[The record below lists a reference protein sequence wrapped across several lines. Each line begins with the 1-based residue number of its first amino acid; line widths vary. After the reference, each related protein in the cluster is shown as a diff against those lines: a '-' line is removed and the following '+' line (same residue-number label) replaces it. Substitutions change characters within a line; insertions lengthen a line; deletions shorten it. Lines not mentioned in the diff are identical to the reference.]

1 MGSQERLLPN
11 LSVGRKM
18 ALLLGLFLVPTG
30 ILAGLLVHE
39 KGLAID
45 FALEEIKGVAY
56 LRALQGLRNALDSN
70 TDLAAAAAALAE
82 VEDRFGKEMESA
94 KEYQALQDALA
105 QPGHRDVP
113 AAWDAL
119 YAQVGDKSDLIL
131 DPDLDTYYLMDVVL
145 SRLPLLQDR
154 LGAGMGS
161 MSSGLAAGLRRELS
175 DQAAAIERDL
185 SVAYAQP
192 DNALLKE
199 RVAPLFEAWKGSEL
213 ALAAALGRCEAG
225 SCAGLAKPAAA
236 LGLDGKALLAA
247 SLDELERLLQRR
259 IHGFRRSRDLTLAIV
274 ALLVALCAALA
285 WRLAVS
291 VVRPLQSLSRRLD
304 AIVEKGD
311 LRAMELDPGRDEV
324 GRLSRSLA
332 AVVEQ
337 LRGIPRALGQS
348 AELLARAVASLEA
361 ETTAQSSVVARQAT
375 ALQETQVTAEEIR
388 QTSQVASRSAQG
400 VLAGIESVERAG
412 AAGLEALESTLAG
425 LQQILDAAHATAG
438 SIGELG
444 EQAGQIGSITGTVK
458 DLADQSN
465 MLALNAAIEAV
476 RSGEHGKG
484 FALVAREI
492 RRLADQSI
500 QSTERV
506 REILEGVRVAVERAR
521 GGSAQEAQTVEAS
534 LDQMR
539 LSAEQL
545 RAMASGVRDSSAA
558 VRQIATA
565 ISQQDSGVAQVFAAV
580 VDQNKMMEESVRQ
593 LEGTLKA
600 VASLKE
606 VSGGLAALL
615 SRYKA

>member
-1 MGSQERLLPN
+1 
-11 LSVGRKM
+11 M
-18 ALLLGLFLVPTG
+18 ALLLGLFLVPIA
-30 ILAGLLVHE
+30 ILVGLLVRE

-56 LRALQGLRNALDSN
+56 LRDMQGLRGALDGKG
-70 TDLAAAAAALAE
+70 DLDAAAKALSEDEQRLGPEMGTAA
-82 VEDRFGKEMESA
+82 
-94 KEYQALQDALA
+94 EYKALQDALA
-105 QPGHRDVP
+105 QPRHANVP

-119 YAQVGDKSDLIL
+119 YAQVGDKSNLIL
-131 DPDLDTYYLMDVVL
+131 DPDLDTYYLMDIIL
-145 SRLPLLQDR
+145 LRLPLLQDR

-161 MSSGLAAGLRRELS
+161 MSSGLAAGLRRELT

-185 SVAYAQP
+185 DVAYAQP

-199 RVAPLFEAWKGSEL
+199 RVAPLFEAWKGTEI
-213 ALAAALGRCEAG
+213 ALTAVLGRCESG
-225 SCAGLAKPAAA
+225 SCAGLAKPAA
-236 LGLDGKALLAA
+236 GLDQSGKALLALG
-247 SLDELERLLQRR
+247 LDELERLLQRR
-259 IHGFRRSRDLTLAIV
+259 IHGFRSSRDITLAIV

-291 VVRPLQSLSRRLD
+291 VVQPVQGLSKRLD
-304 AIVEKGD
+304 AIVEEGD
-311 LRAMELDPGRDEV
+311 LRAMEPDPGLDEV

-337 LRGIPRALGQS
+337 LRQIPLALSAQAEALDRAVKALEAASAGQS
-348 AELLARAVASLEA
+348 A
-361 ETTAQSSVVARQAT
+361 VVVRQAT

-388 QTSQVASRSAQG
+388 QTSQVAARSAQG
-400 VLAGIESVERAG
+400 VLAGIASAEQAG
-412 AAGLEALESTLAG
+412 SAGLEALESTLGG
-425 LQQILDAAHATAG
+425 LQRILDAARSTAG
-438 SIGELG
+438 SISELG
-444 EQAGQIGSITGTVK
+444 EQAQQIGGITGTVK

-506 REILEGVRVAVERAR
+506 REILEGVRQAVDRAR
-521 GGSAQEAQTVEAS
+521 GGSAQEARTVEAS

-539 LSAEQL
+539 ESAAHL
-545 RAMASGVRDSSAA
+545 RALAGVVGDNSTA
-558 VRQIATA
+558 VRQIAAA
-565 ISQQDSGVAQVFAAV
+565 ISQQDAGVSQVFAAV

-593 LEGTLKA
+593 LEGTLQA